1 MKLTGQLVK
10 PDNKSTDRLRCT
22 LRTQSRFVRR
32 EKPRVQNTIPLID
45 TWERGMTQDPVT
57 NEMGKEANSPNGL
70 HTTPK
75 PAMTRPTMNVAH
87 LVSSWRPTPRQK
99 TRQDMIRPHL
109 RPTISPIGNAKR
121 APKKVPAERIET

>member
-1 MKLTGQLVK
+1 MERTGQLVK
-10 PDNKSTDRLRCT
+10 SNNKSTDRLGRA
-22 LRTQSRFVRR
+22 LDQESSKRR
-32 EKPRVQNTIPLID
+32 KPRVENTIPLID

-57 NEMGKEANSPNGL
+57 NEIKKETNRPNQL
-70 HTTPK
+70 HTTPN
-75 PAMTRPTMNVAH
+75 PAITRPTMKVAH

-99 TRQDMIRPHL
+99 TRQDMIKPHL

>member
-1 MKLTGQLVK
+1 MKRTGQLVK
-10 PDNKSTDRLRCT
+10 SNNKSTDRLGRA
-22 LRTQSRFVRR
+22 LPNWELSERR
-32 EKPRVQNTIPLID
+32 KPRVENTIPLID

-57 NEMGKEANSPNGL
+57 NQVRKETNRPNKL

-75 PAMTRPTMNVAH
+75 PAMTRPTMKVAH